1 MSLLD
6 FFRQLSHL
14 GGLPAALL
22 AGAAAATIVIV
33 RDWRLALFAYA
44 VQTTMLAM
52 LLAQALPV
60 EWALLQ
66 AIAGGLVAVMLYL
79 SARQLHASGQTGLS
93 WEARWPQMASTS
105 GFRLL
110 AVMLAGVAFLSVHES
125 VALPRVSPLFRD
137 AILWLMLLGLLGLA
151 LHDEPF
157 HAGLSLLTVLGGFSL
172 LWFSLV
178 QRRMLIG
185 LADAGQVLLGLAI
198 SYLVVSRGLAGQQ
211 TKQPGEISE

>member
-79 SARQLHASGQTGLS
+79 SARQLHVSGQAGLS

-198 SYLVVSRGLAGQQ
+198 SYLVVSQGLAGQQ
-211 TKQPGEISE
+211 AKQPGEISE